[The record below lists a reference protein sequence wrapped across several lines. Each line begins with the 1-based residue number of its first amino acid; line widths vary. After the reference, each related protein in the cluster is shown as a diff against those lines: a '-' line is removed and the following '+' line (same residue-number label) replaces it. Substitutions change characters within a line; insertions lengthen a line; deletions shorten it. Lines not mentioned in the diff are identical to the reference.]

1 MPRLMRTL
9 QARSKAWELI
19 RESSRKDFCSVIWY
33 IVHLLTAVKHLLRC
47 RRENL
52 LQASVGSRLCFS
64 IHSAT
69 GGKHR
74 LAGFVFQRLLEHSK
88 GKQAGYL
95 YTSLGRKLSGICPLS
110 SNLHKVVTN
119 FGMKPPWVFSR
130 FKSPKC
136 TASISSQPAVLATST
151 SSKLTERSTSLT
163 TQTRT
168 L

>member
-52 LQASVGSRLCFS
+52 LQDSVGSRLCFS

-69 GGKHR
+69 GGKHC

-88 GKQAGYL
+88 REQA
-95 YTSLGRKLSGICPLS
+95 
-110 SNLHKVVTN
+110 
-119 FGMKPPWVFSR
+119 
-130 FKSPKC
+130 
-136 TASISSQPAVLATST
+136 
-151 SSKLTERSTSLT
+151 
-163 TQTRT
+163 
-168 L
+168 